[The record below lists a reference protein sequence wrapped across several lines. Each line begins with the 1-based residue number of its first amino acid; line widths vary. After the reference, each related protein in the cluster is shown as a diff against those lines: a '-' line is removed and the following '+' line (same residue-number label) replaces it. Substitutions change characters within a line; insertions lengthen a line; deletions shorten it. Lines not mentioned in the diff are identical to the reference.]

1 MPVADVD
8 RKGSAVSD
16 LPEVP
21 TTAAETAEAASPF
34 DALGARYEQ
43 AFAELPE
50 QHEALD
56 WLLERLAPGSA
67 VLDVGSGTGRPAAE
81 RLSAAGMRVLGI
93 DVSATMVR
101 LARERVPDAQF
112 RQDDART
119 FRSEPGS
126 WDAVCAFF
134 ALLILSRP
142 QLDACLRRL
151 ADWLAPG
158 GHLVFAAALADVAE
172 AEVSFFGSP
181 VRVSSYPAEGYL
193 DRLREAGL
201 RIERTRI
208 AWFKPDD
215 PDADPEPQLF
225 CCASKP
231 AG

>member
-1 MPVADVD
+1 MS
-8 RKGSAVSD
+8 GI
-16 LPEVP
+16 PEVP
-21 TTAAETAEAASPF
+21 TTAAESAEAARPF

-50 QHEALD
+50 QHRALD
-56 WLLERLAPGSA
+56 WLVQRLDPGSS

-93 DVSATMVR
+93 DVSATMVQ
-101 LARERVPDAQF
+101 LARERVPAAQF
-112 RQDDART
+112 RQEDART

-134 ALLILSRP
+134 ALLILSRT
-142 QLDACLRRL
+142 QLDACLQRL

-158 GHLVFAAALADVAE
+158 GNLVFAAALADVAE
-172 AEVSFFGSP
+172 AEVNFFGNP
-181 VRVSSYPAEGYL
+181 VRVSSYQEEGYL
-193 DRLREAGL
+193 RRLRDAGL
-201 RIERTRI
+201 RIERTEIVR
-208 AWFKPDD
+208 FTPDD

>member
-1 MPVADVD
+1 MSGV
-8 RKGSAVSD
+8 
-16 LPEVP
+16 PEVP
-21 TTAAETAEAASPF
+21 TTAAESAEAARPF
-34 DALGARYEQ
+34 DDLGARYEQ

-50 QHEALD
+50 QHQALD

-81 RLSAAGMRVLGI
+81 RLSSAGMRVLGI

-101 LARERVPDAQF
+101 LARQRVPAAQF
-112 RQDDART
+112 HQEDART

-134 ALLILSRP
+134 ALLILSRS
-142 QLDACLRRL
+142 QLDACLQRL
-151 ADWLAPG
+151 ADWVAPG

-193 DRLREAGL
+193 RRLREAGL
-201 RIERTRI
+201 RIEHEQVT
-208 AWFKPDD
+208 WCTPDD

-231 AG
+231 VG